1 MPWSKDNLPPSVKNK
16 NWSAHQVEVFVKA
29 ANAALEEYGDDGK
42 AIATGTAAAEHE
54 KTNASQKPK
63 HYYCRHMQPGV
74 CKYNSEVVLVDTDA
88 IKRMIGGDVIGQ
100 PVYVL
105 HNTAPNDERLKNL
118 QEEADGYITDSFY
131 NELDGWAWFE
141 FIVVSDKGHAAVA
154 KGWAVSNAYMPTEW
168 GPGGTK
174 NNVPYDREIVN
185 GAFTHLAIVPD
196 PRYEDARI
204 MTPEQFRLYQDSKKR
219 ELVELQNSKTEPS
232 GGKKMFKLFKTK
244 REEVSAIDADTQVE
258 LENGKTVSVGEML
271 NAMKKNSE
279 DEEKAKAEKEK
290 KEKENSE
297 KINGDSM
304 VECEGEK
311 MPLKELVN
319 KYNAAMKANAEAD
332 EKKNADEKAEKEKK
346 EKEEKEN
353 AEQKNREKDAEEEKA
368 NSHFLELQNAA
379 GIKPTTNF
387 IQETGMDRTARG
399 KARYG
404 SVKAA

>member
-1 MPWSKDNLPPSVKNK
+1 MTTEPEKIN
-16 NWSAHQVEVFVKA
+16 
-29 ANAALEEYGDDGK
+29 AN
-42 AIATGTAAAEHE
+42 
-54 KTNASQKPK
+54 QMPK
-63 HYYCRHMQPGV
+63 HYYARHMQPGV
-74 CKYNSEVVLVDTDA
+74 CKYNSEIVLVDTDA
-88 IKRMIGGDVIGQ
+88 IKRMIGGEAIGI

-105 HNTAPNDERLKNL
+105 HNTAPNDERMKNL
-118 QEEADGYITDSFY
+118 QAESDGYIIDSFY

-141 FIVVSDKGHAAVA
+141 FLVVSDKGHAAVA

-185 GAFTHLAIVPD
+185 GTFTHLAIVPD
-196 PRYEDARI
+196 PRYEDACI
-204 MTPEQFRLYQDSKKR
+204 MTPEQFRVYQDSKKR

-244 REEVSAIDADTQVE
+244 REEVSAIDADTQIE
-258 LENGKTVSVGEML
+258 LEGGKIVTVTEML
-271 NAMKKNSE
+271 NALKKNSE
-279 DEEKAKAEKEK
+279 DDEKAEKAK

-319 KYNAAMKANAEAD
+319 KYNAAMKSNAEAD
-332 EKKNADEKAEKEKK
+332 EKKNADEKAEKEK
-346 EKEEKEN
+346 EEKEN
-353 AEQKNREKDAEEEKA
+353 AEKKNREKESEEEKA

-379 GIKPTTNF
+379 GIKPTGQV

-399 KARYG
+399 KSKYG
-404 SVKAA
+404 SVTAA

>member
-1 MPWSKDNLPPSVKNK
+1 MT
-16 NWSAHQVEVFVKA
+16 VEP
-29 ANAALEEYGDDGK
+29 
-42 AIATGTAAAEHE
+42 E
-54 KTNASQKPK
+54 KINASQMPK
-63 HYYCRHMQPGV
+63 HYYARHMQPGV

-88 IKRMIGGDVIGQ
+88 VKRMIGGEAIGI

-105 HNTAPNDERLKNL
+105 HNTAPNDERIKNL
-118 QEEADGYITDSFY
+118 EKESDGYIIDSFY

-141 FIVVSDKGHAAVA
+141 FLVVSDKGHAAVA
-154 KGWAVSNAYMPTEW
+154 KGWAVSNAYLPTEW

-204 MTPEQFRLYQDSKKR
+204 MTPDQFRTYQDSKKR

-232 GGKKMFKLFKTK
+232 GGKSIMKFFKTK
-244 REEVSAIDADTQVE
+244 REEVSAVDADTQVE
-258 LENGKTVSVGEML
+258 LEDGKTVTVTEML
-271 NAMKKNSE
+271 NALKKNAE
-279 DEEKAKAEKEK
+279 DEKKNAEKEKEDKEKAEKE
-290 KEKENSE
+290 NAE

-304 VECEGEK
+304 VDCEGEK

-319 KYNAAMKANAEAD
+319 KYNAKMKANAEAE
-332 EKKNADEKAEKEKK
+332 EKKNAEKDKADKEKAEKE
-346 EKEEKEN
+346 N
-353 AEQKNREKDAEEEKA
+353 AEKDKEEEKA

-379 GIKPTTNF
+379 GIKPTEAF